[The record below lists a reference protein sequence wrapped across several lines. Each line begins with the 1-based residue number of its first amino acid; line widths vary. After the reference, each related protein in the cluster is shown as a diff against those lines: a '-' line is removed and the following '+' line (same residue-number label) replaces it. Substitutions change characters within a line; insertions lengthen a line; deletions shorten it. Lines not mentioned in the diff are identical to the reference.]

1 MALVSLAFLLAPA
14 LPGQEAPYS
23 IEVRDR
29 VVTISLAEDASIPLK
44 DLIKIANRITGKAF
58 TFTAQEVEGV
68 SVRLVGTVRVAQDRF
83 FGFFQTMAYIKGF
96 ACVIRGQGGHEIVEL
111 IKM

>member
-1 MALVSLAFLLAPA
+1 MALWFAFLLGPG
-14 LPGQEAPYS
+14 LVGQEEPPYS

-29 VVTISLAEDASIPLK
+29 VVTISVREDANIRLT
-44 DLIKIANRITGKAF
+44 DLVKIANRITGKAF
-58 TFTAQEVEGV
+58 TFSAQELEGIE
-68 SVRLVGTVRVAQDRF
+68 VRLVGTVRVAQDRF